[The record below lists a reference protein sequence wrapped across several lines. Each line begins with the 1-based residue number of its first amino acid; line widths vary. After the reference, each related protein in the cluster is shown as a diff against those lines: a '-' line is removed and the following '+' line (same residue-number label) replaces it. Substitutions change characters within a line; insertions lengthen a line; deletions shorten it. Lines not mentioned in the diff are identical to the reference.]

1 MTQHAS
7 RLNAF
12 AHDTS
17 GAFAILFGLS
27 VAVLFMLVGLAV
39 DSSRAYNV
47 SFKVQDGL
55 DAAAL
60 AAAKLLD
67 DPSASLADVQARGE
81 SYLKTYIETLRIN
94 GVTTDN
100 IRVVP
105 NYSTSSV
112 TVSADVSIR
121 TMLGELSQVATFDF
135 TPTSTVVYKPKKIEL
150 AMVLDITGSMCNV
163 PPAWPRDAC
172 LSGEKID
179 ALKSAAVD
187 LVEMFAAGAPGKD
200 AVRISVVPYSASVN
214 AGSYAGAV
222 SNGDSTDGCVIE
234 RTGVEAYTDAAPLG
248 ARALGTTTTAK
259 DPVYSCPSSSVLPL
273 TDVSDNG
280 KKQIIIDHIRSLRGH
295 GGTAGHIGAAWG
307 WYAVSPN
314 WSGIWPSESQP
325 RAYDPDKTVK
335 VVILMTDGLFNAAYR
350 NGGEKYSWP
359 DTSSSDP
366 TRPGTSGY
374 QALKI
379 CKNMRAADSDVKV
392 YTIGFQTPP
401 AAESLLKDCSGA
413 DSFYPAANVSQL
425 TAAFRDV
432 ARRLS
437 SMRVSS

>member
-7 RLNAF
+7 RLKTF
-12 AHDTS
+12 ARDTR

-27 VAVLFMLVGLAV
+27 VAVLFLLVGLAV

-67 DPSASLADVQARGE
+67 DPTASLADVQARGE
-81 SYLKTYIETLRIN
+81 SYLKTYIEGLRIN

-105 NYSTSSV
+105 DYAASSV
-112 TVSADVSIR
+112 TVSADVSVR
-121 TMLGELSQVATFDF
+121 TMLGELSQVASFDF

-163 PPAWPRDAC
+163 PPARPSDAC
-172 LSGEKID
+172 LSGDKID

-200 AVRISVVPYSASVN
+200 AIRISVVPYSASVN
-214 AGSYAGAV
+214 AGTYAGSV

-234 RTGVEAYTDAAPLG
+234 RNGSDAYTDAAPLG
-248 ARALGTTTTAK
+248 AQSLGTTTTAA
-259 DPVYSCPSSSVLPL
+259 DPVYSCPSSAVLPL
-273 TDVSDNG
+273 TDVSESS
-280 KKQIIIDHIRSLRGH
+280 KKQTILDRISELRGH

-307 WYAVSPN
+307 WYTVSPKWN
-314 WSGIWPSESQP
+314 GIWPSESQP

-335 VVILMTDGLFNAAYR
+335 VVILMTDGMFNAAYR

-366 TRPGTSGY
+366 TKPGTSGY

-379 CKNMRAADSDVKV
+379 CKNMQAAGTDVKV
-392 YTIGFQTPP
+392 YTIGFQTPA
-401 AAESLLKDCSGA
+401 AAESLLRDCSGTEN
-413 DSFYPAANVSQL
+413 FYPAANVSQL

-437 SMRVSS
+437 SLRVSS